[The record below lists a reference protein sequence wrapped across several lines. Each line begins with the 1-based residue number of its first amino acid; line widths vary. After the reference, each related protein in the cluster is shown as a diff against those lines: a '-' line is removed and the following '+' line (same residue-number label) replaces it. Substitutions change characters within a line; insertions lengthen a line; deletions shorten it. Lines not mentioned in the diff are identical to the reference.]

1 MFYGVIHILCERKQL
16 TVNRLLLFI
25 GNPSFQWKKP
35 PASAE
40 SRVCA
45 SGKCHST
52 ALESLQPTFLLYGH
66 QTQVSLSDGNIS
78 KTLPATVFGCQAGQ
92 VSWVKENEN
101 ENSVRKW
108 KQKDAQK
115 HFWVGDNRTKKWA
128 RKRMWCFCCLLG
140 VLQISGRHGPI
151 WPCHLCLIAPL

>member
-66 QTQVSLSDGNIS
+66 QTQKL
-78 KTLPATVFGCQAGQ
+78 A
-92 VSWVKENEN
+92 WVM
-101 ENSVRKW
+101 VTYPRHY
-108 KQKDAQK
+108 QPQ
-115 HFWVGDNRTKKWA
+115 
-128 RKRMWCFCCLLG
+128 CLG
-140 VLQISGRHGPI
+140 VKLDKSVGWKKMKMRTVWESESRKMHRNTSEWEIIGQKSERGRECDVSAAFWESYRSLAGM
-151 WPCHLCLIAPL
+151 APFDLVTSVW